1 MCRSDGSHSMSMR
14 WLFPALLLMWSLVG
28 AAPSHA
34 GEAQYLHVAMRSSVL
49 TQFWGQPVSVEAHVL
64 LPDSFYKEPQKR
76 YPIFYWIQGF
86 GGDGQIDLNNE
97 LSWQRP
103 MRRLH
108 TEFIVVFLNGMFND
122 GHQEFADSANN
133 GPWGT
138 ALTTEFIPETEKR
151 FRAMATAETRFVGG
165 NSSGG
170 WSALWLQVSY
180 PNVFGGEWSLAPDP
194 VDFRDFTGPD
204 LTRVP
209 PQNFFKDD
217 AGHAY
222 RLDGEPLSDFVVGP
236 SWKRHQFESFDAV
249 FSPRGTDDKPEP
261 LFNRQ
266 TGVIDPTVARYWE
279 QHYDIAAIMRE
290 NWHTLGLQLRHKLH
304 IIVGTRD
311 QFRLDGPVTLLQK
324 ELRGLGS
331 DAEIDF
337 APGANHFTVF
347 DWNGGAIDYI
357 IKEAASPG
365 AIEASP

>member
-108 TEFIVVFLNGMFND
+108 TEFIVMFLNGMFND

-170 WSALWLQVSY
+170 WSALWLQ
-180 PNVFGGEWSLAPDP
+180 
-194 VDFRDFTGPD
+194 
-204 LTRVP
+204 
-209 PQNFFKDD
+209 
-217 AGHAY
+217 
-222 RLDGEPLSDFVVGP
+222 
-236 SWKRHQFESFDAV
+236 
-249 FSPRGTDDKPEP
+249 
-261 LFNRQ
+261 
-266 TGVIDPTVARYWE
+266 
-279 QHYDIAAIMRE
+279 
-290 NWHTLGLQLRHKLH
+290 
-304 IIVGTRD
+304 
-311 QFRLDGPVTLLQK
+311 
-324 ELRGLGS
+324 LRGLGS